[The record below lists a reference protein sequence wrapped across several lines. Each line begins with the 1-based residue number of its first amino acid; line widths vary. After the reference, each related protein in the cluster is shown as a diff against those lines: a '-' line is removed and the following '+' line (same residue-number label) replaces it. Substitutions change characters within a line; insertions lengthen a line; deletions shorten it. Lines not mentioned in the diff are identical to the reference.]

1 MKRLTIALLAVTL
14 LAGCGRVVEEV
25 ADQAAEQAI
34 ERGIESD
41 SGGDVDIEFAGGD
54 IPDELTMGLPDGY
67 EVLSSSTMTDDTVT
81 FVSAILEYPADDLEE
96 VVAFFEDE
104 FASMEDSQK
113 VESSSDGNN
122 SWSWYASDASVTAGV
137 YYVDGDPTLTVN
149 ITQQN

>member
-1 MKRLTIALLAVTL
+1 MRKLTILLLAVTV

-25 ADQAAEQAI
+25 AEQAAEQAI
-34 ERGIESD
+34 ERGIESE

-54 IPDELTMGLPDGY
+54 LPEELTMDLPGGY
-67 EVLSSSTMTDDTVT
+67 EVLSSSTMTDDTET
-81 FVSAILEYPADDLEE
+81 FVSAILEYPAGDLDA
-96 VVAFFEDE
+96 VIAFFEDE

-122 SWSWYASDASVTAGV
+122 SWSWFASDASVTAGV

-149 ITQQN
+149 VSQQG